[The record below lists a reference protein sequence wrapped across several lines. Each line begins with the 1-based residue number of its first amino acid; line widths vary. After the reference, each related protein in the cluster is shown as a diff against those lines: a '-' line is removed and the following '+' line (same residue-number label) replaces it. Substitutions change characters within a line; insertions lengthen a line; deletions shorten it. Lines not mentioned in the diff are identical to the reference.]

1 MRLNNMS
8 IVFLELFSRYVSFK
22 LLLLFL
28 FLHLLRFLYNV
39 LIITAVFLFV
49 SGSFI
54 VLMLQLVI

>member
-1 MRLNNMS
+1 MS